1 MTKGDLDGLRCWG
14 RPVKPVALGLSFLML
29 TLTVSNVANVGVFE
43 ALWLGDVVAVMAGSA
58 ALLLIGG
65 WVLRSQRSA
74 EWGLLLACVVY
85 IVRSSFLFFLVGPGE
100 QGVWLSLGAATI
112 AGGAYLLETTD
123 EQAEWR
129 WRRKHEAV

>member
-14 RPVKPVALGLSFLML
+14 RPIKPVALGLSFLML
-29 TLTVSNVANVGVFE
+29 TLCISNIANAGVFKE
-43 ALWLGDVVAVMAGSA
+43 LWLGDVVAVIAGASA
-58 ALLLIGG
+58 VTLVAG
-65 WVLRSQRSA
+65 WVVRSQRMA
-74 EWGLLLACVVY
+74 EWGLLMACVVY
-85 IVRSSFLFFLVGPGE
+85 IVRASFLFFFAGPGE